1 MTHLRLRSQLLI
13 TALLIILG
21 LTGSLLFFV
30 RHTVNVEIQK
40 QVHDG
45 TEESVRAFES
55 VQRQR
60 EVQLSRMAAM
70 LADLP
75 TLKAMMP
82 GDAFTI
88 QDASET
94 FWKLAGS
101 DLFVLA
107 KPDRRVVALHM
118 TKPGWS
124 SDTAQRDLNR
134 STDLGEDASWWYNDG
149 RLYQVFLQPITSGSG
164 STSQQL
170 GILAVGYQVDSA
182 VAQQLSLVANNQIA
196 LTTNGTVIA
205 STLPGRD
212 ETELQRRVSS
222 GVLLTGATSG
232 QIALATDQYAYSS
245 ILLHGSSPSPVLCY
259 VMMPLVPINSL
270 YQTPELLHL
279 PDGWGRGALR
289 VLLFGF
295 VARTIT
301 RPLDNLVAGVKALA
315 AGDFTYSITP
325 RGSTG
330 IVELG
335 TSFAQMRGQLL
346 ALQQQRIETERI
358 AALAR
363 AASSISHDLRH
374 YLAAVVAN
382 AEILYEAD
390 ELKLKKDEIYE
401 EIKTAANQM
410 TDLIDSLREL
420 SYQRN
425 AITPSLTRIDQVI
438 RRAIEAIHSKPEF
451 RQARIILTASDDLE
465 GMFDARKLE
474 RVFFNLILNAC
485 EATAAIEGSVKVE
498 AKNTGNR
505 SKSELRTTGP
515 ESPEASAT
523 RSLIPLSA
531 LESRTGRGWVWR
543 SSARLFRI
551 TPVQSQSNKPLRWEP
566 PFWSASP
573 ARNKPF
579 LTTPNPPLAEHDLP
593 GPRTLMDFQQARSLC
608 LAGDRMMTSF

>member
-1 MTHLRLRSQLLI
+1 MTPFRLRSQLFI
-13 TALLIILG
+13 AALLIILG
-21 LTGSLLFFV
+21 LTGSLLLFI
-30 RHTVNVEIQK
+30 RHTVNSEIQK
-40 QVHDG
+40 QVREG

-60 EVQLSRMAAM
+60 ELQLSRTAAM

-75 TLKAMMP
+75 PLKAMMP
-82 GDAFTI
+82 GDALTI

-94 FWKLAGS
+94 FWRLAGS

-107 KPDRRVVALHM
+107 KPDRQVVALHM
-118 TKPGWS
+118 NKPGWS
-124 SDTAQRDLNR
+124 IATAQRDLKR
-134 STDLGEDASWWYNDG
+134 STDLGEDASWWYDDG
-149 RLYQVFLQPITSGSG
+149 RLYWVFLHLITSGAG
-164 STSQQL
+164 PTMQQV

-182 VAQQLSLVANNQIA
+182 VAQQLSIVAGGNQIA
-196 LTTNGTVIA
+196 LTTSDTVIA
-205 STLPGRD
+205 STLPVQD
-212 ETELQRRVSS
+212 DAELQRRISS
-222 GVLLTGATSG
+222 GALSAASASG
-232 QIALATDQYAYSS
+232 EMALVTDQYAYSS
-245 ILLHGSSPSPVLCY
+245 VLLHGTSPSPVHCY
-259 VMMPLVPINSL
+259 VMMPLVPVNTFIRRLN
-270 YQTPELLHL
+270 YTIYVM
-279 PDGWGRGALR
+279 GAVAVLFGA
-289 VLLFGF
+289 LLFGF

-325 RGSTG
+325 RGSTEL
-330 IVELG
+330 VELS

-382 AEILYEAD
+382 AEFLYEAD

-420 SYQRN
+420 SYQRS

-451 RQARIILTASDDLE
+451 RAARIVLVAPEDLE

-485 EATAAIEGSVKVE
+485 EATAGTDGSITVE
-498 AKNTGNR
+498 AKNAGKAFEIRIQDRGSGIPGSIRNTLFDAFVSYGKPNGTGLGLAIVSKIVQDHSGSVSIEHSSEAGTTVLVSLPR
-505 SKSELRTTGP
+505 SERPISSGAKST
-515 ESPEASAT
+515 
-523 RSLIPLSA
+523 LI
-531 LESRTGRGWVWR
+531 
-543 SSARLFRI
+543 
-551 TPVQSQSNKPLRWEP
+551 
-566 PFWSASP
+566 
-573 ARNKPF
+573 
-579 LTTPNPPLAEHDLP
+579 
-593 GPRTLMDFQQARSLC
+593 
-608 LAGDRMMTSF
+608 

>member
-1 MTHLRLRSQLLI
+1 MTPFRLRSQLLI
-13 TALLIILG
+13 AALLIILG

-30 RHTVNVEIQK
+30 RRTVNVEIQR
-40 QVHDG
+40 QVRDG
-45 TEESVRAFES
+45 TDASVRTFES
-55 VQRQR
+55 LQRQR
-60 EVQLSRMAAM
+60 ELQLSRMAAM

-82 GDAFTI
+82 APNALTI
-88 QDASET
+88 SDASET

-107 KPDRRVVALHM
+107 RPNREVVALHM
-118 TKPGWS
+118 TKPGGS
-124 SDTAQRDLNR
+124 AANVQRDLVR

-149 RLYQVFLQPITSGSG
+149 RLYQVFLQPINAGAAPNI
-164 STSQQL
+164 QQL

-182 VAQQLSLVANNQIA
+182 VAQQLSIVAGNQIA
-196 LTTNGTVIA
+196 LTTNGSVIA
-205 STLPGRD
+205 STLPARD
-212 ETELQRRVSS
+212 EAELQQRISS
-222 GVLLTGATSG
+222 GSLAPGASSG
-232 QIALATDQYAYSS
+232 QLALATDQYAYSS
-245 ILLHGSSPSPVLCY
+245 VLLHGSSPAPVSCY
-259 VMMPLVPINSL
+259 VMMPLVPANTFIN
-270 YQTPELLHL
+270 HL
-279 PDGWGRGALR
+279 NRTIFVMGAAAVLFGAL
-289 VLLFGF
+289 VFGF

-325 RGSTG
+325 RGSTEL
-330 IVELG
+330 VELS

-346 ALQQQRIETERI
+346 ALQQQRIESERI

-382 AEILYEAD
+382 AEFLYEAD

-401 EIKTAANQM
+401 EIKTAATQM

-438 RRAIEAIHSKPEF
+438 RRAIEAIHSKSEF
-451 RQARIILTASDDLE
+451 RQVRIILLASEDLE

-485 EATAAIEGSVKVE
+485 EATADTQGSITVE
-498 AKNTGNR
+498 AKNTGVAFEIRIHDNGHGIPGSIRHTLFDPFVSFGKPNGTGLGLAIVSKIVQDHAGSVTVEQTSEAGTTVLVRLPCSER
-505 SKSELRTTGP
+505 SIPRNAKSTF
-515 ESPEASAT
+515 
-523 RSLIPLSA
+523 I
-531 LESRTGRGWVWR
+531 
-543 SSARLFRI
+543 
-551 TPVQSQSNKPLRWEP
+551 
-566 PFWSASP
+566 
-573 ARNKPF
+573 
-579 LTTPNPPLAEHDLP
+579 
-593 GPRTLMDFQQARSLC
+593 
-608 LAGDRMMTSF
+608 